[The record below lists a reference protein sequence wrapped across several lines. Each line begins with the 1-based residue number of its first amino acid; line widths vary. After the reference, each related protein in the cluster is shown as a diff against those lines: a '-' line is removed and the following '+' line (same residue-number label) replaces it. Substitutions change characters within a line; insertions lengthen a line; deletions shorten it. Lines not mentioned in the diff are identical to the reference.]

1 MFFFPIFWT
10 AFIPFF
16 IAIFSLVAEWLMHL
30 LRQRRAHSFAP
41 VGRDHA
47 ASPATVIRTTV
58 QHRGSAMSMTASMI
72 LIGQLIAGAYSGAG
86 VHDTQT
92 GRIVVGNGDPDR
104 SILRSARER

>member
-41 VGRDHA
+41 VGRD
-47 ASPATVIRTTV
+47 
-58 QHRGSAMSMTASMI
+58 AMPHPPR
-72 LIGQLIAGAYSGAG
+72 Q
-86 VHDTQT
+86 
-92 GRIVVGNGDPDR
+92 
-104 SILRSARER
+104 